1 MESHGIIFLLISQI
15 GKIIR
20 CKAYSDSLRGLSM
33 ENCEFCNLTSEDE
46 RWLFYTSEFW
56 KVYLSDKQDYI
67 GRCIVVSKRH
77 CESLSSLSIQ
87 EWDDLKRIVNSL
99 EDMFAKTLN
108 ATMFNWTCLMNNAY
122 KGNNPHPHV
131 HFHLRPRF
139 KLPVEINNK
148 EYYDEECAC
157 HYKNNKENKLDN
169 EGIESLFL
177 LLKLNV
183 KMYFEK

>member
-1 MESHGIIFLLISQI
+1 
-15 GKIIR
+15 
-20 CKAYSDSLRGLSM
+20 M

-122 KGNNPHPHV
+122 K
-131 HFHLRPRF
+131 
-139 KLPVEINNK
+139 EIILTHM
-148 EYYDEECAC
+148 YIFICV
-157 HYKNNKENKLDN
+157 LDLN
-169 EGIESLFL
+169 C
-177 LLKLNV
+177 LLKLIIKNITMKNV
-183 KMYFEK
+183 HVIIKIIKKINLIMKV